1 MILPGH
7 PHHLQDERL
16 FECYLT
22 EHGGDLIDPPA
33 AEHLADCASCSERYL
48 ELVRLMESVRDQGE
62 AEADTVFTP
71 ERLRAQHQQ
80 IVRRLEQV
88 GRPARVISFPGQ
100 LVRRTITA
108 STGRTAPRW
117 IAAAAAAGIF
127 IGVALG
133 ASYQLNPL
141 LHSARGQM
149 ARSTDPSRA
158 VRLTPVATRGSDQ
171 ADVAADDAFL
181 SDLEVALER
190 PHTRELL
197 AFDAFTPHVRE
208 IHDRR

>member
-1 MILPGH
+1 VILPGH
-7 PHHLQDERL
+7 QHHLQDERL
-16 FECYLT
+16 FECYLSAR
-22 EHGGDLIDPPA
+22 GGDLIDPPA
-33 AEHLADCASCSERYL
+33 AEHLADCASCHERYAD
-48 ELVRLMESVRDQGE
+48 LVRLMESAHDQGE
-62 AEADTVFTP
+62 AEADAVFTP

-80 IVRRLEQV
+80 IVRRLEHV

-108 STGRTAPRW
+108 SAGRTAPRW

-133 ASYQLNPL
+133 ASYQLNPR
-141 LHSARGQM
+141 LHPARQQM
-149 ARSTDPSRA
+149 ARSADPS
-158 VRLTPVATRGSDQ
+158 RLTPVATRGSSP
-171 ADVAADDAFL
+171 ADVAEDDAFL
-181 SDLEVALER
+181 SDLDVALER

-208 IHDRR
+208 AHDQR